1 MKKSVKV
8 GETVVQM
15 SSDQLSQKL
24 LSSAVRDE
32 TTLLKIFSCELSGV
46 ASSLFHDNGN
56 MRKNSKAELMSE
68 ISTVLTDVLMESAFH
83 VIDGCVWLYRIYWAK
98 VGNIKDLYSS
108 FQQTLLTECGTN
120 INQIS
125 VLFDGYTVESTKG
138 PEQKRKQKNLASVEM
153 KVDWNLPNP
162 QNMKSFLTS
171 SSNKQQLIDLFAQK
185 LLIDGVHVE
194 QARGDADM
202 LIVKEVLFKA
212 EEFDSVVVHLRDT
225 HVFIA
230 LLYHLDSNIHKN
242 VIMETKKGC
251 VSLVK

>member
-1 MKKSVKV
+1 M
-8 GETVVQM
+8 
-15 SSDQLSQKL
+15 
-24 LSSAVRDE
+24 
-32 TTLLKIFSCELSGV
+32 LKIFSCEFSGV
-46 ASSLFHDNGN
+46 APSLFHDNGD

-68 ISTVLTDVLMESAFH
+68 ISTVLTDVLTESAVH

-138 PEQKRKQKNLASVEM
+138 PEQKRRKKNLVSVEM

-162 QNMKSFLTS
+162 QTMKSFLTS

-185 LLIDGVHVE
+185 LLIDGIHVK
-194 QARGDADM
+194 QATGDADM